1 MEDNKK
7 FLDQFKSFV
16 INLNKTQDGNFIE
29 SLNEQIQQPTEIF
42 LHLLCRKIDIKKT
55 LFVDY
60 DAIKD
65 LKQTNDESLD
75 NDNWMKV
82 FYILAYWFIDTN
94 EITIKYKA
102 LNTLLKALDL
112 RPYEFKQN
120 IFIKVLFDI
129 AKATL

>member
-1 MEDNKK
+1 M
-7 FLDQFKSFV
+7 
-16 INLNKTQDGNFIE
+16 
-29 SLNEQIQQPTEIF
+29 
-42 LHLLCRKIDIKKT
+42 CRKIDIKKT